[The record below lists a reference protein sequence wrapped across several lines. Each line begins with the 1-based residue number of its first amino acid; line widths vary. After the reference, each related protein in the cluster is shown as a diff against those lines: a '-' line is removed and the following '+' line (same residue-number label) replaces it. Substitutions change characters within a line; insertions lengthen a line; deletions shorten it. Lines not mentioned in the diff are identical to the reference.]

1 MARAV
6 VLAAALGEVF
16 RSGEPLA
23 ALSGGRVIALAPR
36 DASLGPAVRRL
47 RESVEARVARAG
59 LAAAVRRPPRV
70 WVEGL
75 PSDLTSA
82 VALLIELER

>member
-1 MARAV
+1 MTR
-6 VLAAALGEVF
+6 
-16 RSGEPLA
+16 RS
-23 ALSGGRVIALAPR
+23 V
-36 DASLGPAVRRL
+36 PAVRRL
-47 RESVEARVARAG
+47 RDAVEARVARAG

-75 PSDLTSA
+75 PADHTSA